1 MKSSLNIYS
10 VDTLEGD
17 HIEYVVASDPNFG
30 NYGENVMIA
39 DIDECCLSKKVIKQ
53 IIEEELDE
61 EDERIKK
68 KLKRRYGVYG
78 W

>member
-1 MKSSLNIYS
+1 MKHPLNIYS

-30 NYGENVMIA
+30 NYSENVMVA

-61 EDERIKK
+61 DEDTRK